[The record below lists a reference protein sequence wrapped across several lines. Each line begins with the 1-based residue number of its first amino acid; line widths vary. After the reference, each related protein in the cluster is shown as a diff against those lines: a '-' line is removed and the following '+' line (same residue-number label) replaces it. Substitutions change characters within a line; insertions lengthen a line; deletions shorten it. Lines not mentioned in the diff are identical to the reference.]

1 LAQSLARQNKISDA
15 IELCEKA
22 AKAGEDPLPAIVAAN
37 LLTAADKGERSHP
50 AVDTILAKALERHP
64 MNADL
69 LFAAAILR
77 TVQERIDEA
86 IGLFER
92 VVKAA
97 PKNVL
102 ALNNLATLLA
112 EDPKRRREAL
122 EFIDQA
128 IGLAGRQG
136 ALLDTKGTVHL
147 LQGEDAEA
155 VACLEEA
162 VDAVASDPRYY
173 FHLAAAYQK
182 IGRAADARTAFR
194 RALDT
199 GLDKQVLTASD
210 RELRTRL
217 EKSL

>member
-1 LAQSLARQNKISDA
+1 LTT
-15 IELCEKA
+15 
-22 AKAGEDPLPAIVAAN
+22 AGR
-37 LLTAADKGERSHP
+37 GERSHP
-50 AVDTILAKALERHP
+50 GVESVLAKALERHSA
-64 MNADL
+64 NADL

-86 IGLFER
+86 TELFER
-92 VVKAA
+92 VVKVA

-122 EFIDQA
+122 VYIDQA
-128 IGLAGRQG
+128 IELAGRQG

-147 LQGEDAEA
+147 MQGDDAEA

-162 VDAVASDPRYY
+162 VDAVATDPRYY

-194 RALDT
+194 RAMDN
-199 GLDKQVLTASD
+199 GLDRQVLTASD

-217 EKSL
+217 EKTL